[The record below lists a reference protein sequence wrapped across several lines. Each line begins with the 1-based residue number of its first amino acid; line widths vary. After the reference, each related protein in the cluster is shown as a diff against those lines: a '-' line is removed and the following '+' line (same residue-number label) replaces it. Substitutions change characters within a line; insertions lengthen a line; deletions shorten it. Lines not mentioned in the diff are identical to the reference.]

1 MRALRIRWAGYF
13 AWIAAAALLGSS
25 TFAQAQQ
32 STPVAVGGTVT
43 GHVTCGDT
51 QRPARFA
58 TVVLFSVPALSTP
71 AAKPGATPDANIK
84 IAEKAMS
91 TLSMVQTQTDVDG
104 SFFASGV
111 APGDYYV
118 FASVPGYVQ
127 PKNIMLAAYEAGA
140 DLGKPIPG
148 IPRVHVLSER
158 PSQADLTVER
168 GAALSGKVMWDDGS
182 PAARVLVWIVTAK
195 GKNQEFP
202 PQFYMVQFNGSH
214 EGLVGVSDDLG
225 HFRIAGMLP
234 GEYLVKGTVETNS
247 RMTIQRGVYNLKG
260 MATDS
265 PLTAYAPAA
274 FHQADAKK
282 ITLHA
287 AEERGDVELTINL
300 SGLHSVSGRVMSL
313 EDHHGINSGRIRLED
328 TQDKEFSRSTGVD
341 ANGEFT
347 VTFVPPG
354 TYNLRVTDAA
364 DTERHNEKPTKE
376 EPLPNATEITLR
388 SYADGKQAVIVTD
401 SDVTGQTLELVP
413 AKTAKKDVGPD
424 AN

>member
-1 MRALRIRWAGYF
+1 MRVVRNCWVGCCAS
-13 AWIAAAALLGSS
+13 IAAAVVLSS
-25 TFAQAQQ
+25 LSFVHAQSSA
-32 STPVAVGGTVT
+32 PVAAGGTVT

-58 TVVLFSVPALSTP
+58 TVVLFSVPAEISQP
-71 AAKPGATPDANIK
+71 AKLDEAPNNKRYMEAF
-84 IAEKAMS
+84 KAYTAM
-91 TLSMVQTQTDVDG
+91 TLMQSQTDVNG
-104 SFFASGV
+104 NFFAGGV

-118 FASVPGYVQ
+118 FAAVSGYVQ

-140 DLGKPIPG
+140 DLRKPVRG
-148 IPRVHVLSER
+148 IPIVHVVSER
-158 PSQADLTVER
+158 PSQVDLTVER

-182 PAARVLVWIVTAK
+182 PAARVMVSIITEK
-195 GKNQEFP
+195 DKRQELP
-202 PQFYMVQFNGSH
+202 PEFVGISFA
-214 EGLVGVSDDLG
+214 EGLLAFTDDLG
-225 HFRIAGMLP
+225 HFRIAGMVP
-234 GEYLVKGTVETNS
+234 GEYLLKASLQTNG
-247 RMTIQRGVYNLKG
+247 RMTVQKGVTNMKEMDG
-260 MATDS
+260 DS
-265 PLTAYAPAA
+265 PLTVFVPAA

-328 TQDKEFSRSTGVD
+328 TQDKEFSRSTSVD

-364 DTERHNEKPTKE
+364 DTEPHNEKPTKE

-401 SDVTGQTLELVP
+401 SDLTGQTLELVP
-413 AKTAKKDVGPD
+413 TKAVKKDVGPD

>member
-1 MRALRIRWAGYF
+1 
-13 AWIAAAALLGSS
+13 
-25 TFAQAQQ
+25 
-32 STPVAVGGTVT
+32 
-43 GHVTCGDT
+43 
-51 QRPARFA
+51 
-58 TVVLFSVPALSTP
+58 VVLFSVPAEISQP
-71 AAKPGATPDANIK
+71 AKADAPPNNTRYME
-84 IAEKAMS
+84 AFKAYTAM
-91 TLSMVQTQTDVDG
+91 TLMQSQTDVNG
-104 SFFASGV
+104 NFFASGV

-118 FASVPGYVQ
+118 FASVSGYVQ

-140 DLGKPIPG
+140 DLRKPVRG
-148 IPRVHVLSER
+148 IPIVHVVSER
-158 PSQADLTVER
+158 PSQVDLTVER

-182 PAARVLVWIVTAK
+182 PAARVMVSIITEK
-195 GKNQEFP
+195 DKRQELP
-202 PQFYMVQFNGSH
+202 PQFGGISFA
-214 EGLVGVSDDLG
+214 EGLLTATDDLG
-225 HFRIAGMLP
+225 HFRIAGMVP
-234 GEYLVKGTVETNS
+234 GEYLLKASLQTNG
-247 RMTIQRGVYNLKG
+247 RMTVQKGVTNMKEMDG
-260 MATDS
+260 DS

-347 VTFVPPG
+347 VTFVHPG